1 VTTKGPL
8 LFDSYALLKFFQKEP
23 GHEQVVRLLEHAHRA
38 RVKKLLCAI
47 NLGEIIYITKRVF
60 GDQKKIEVLAH
71 IERLGF
77 TVLPVPNS
85 LIFQA
90 AEYKAEHSISYADC
104 FALAAAM
111 DQKASIVTGDPE
123 FKKVEHLVNV
133 VWIG

>member
-1 VTTKGPL
+1 VTPKGPL
-8 LFDSYALLKFFQKEP
+8 LFDSHSLLKFFQKEP
-23 GHEQVVRLLEHAHRA
+23 GHEKVARLLSDTHRT
-38 RVKKLLCAI
+38 RTKKLICAV
-47 NLGEIIYITKRVF
+47 NLGEIIYIAKRAF

-85 LIFQA
+85 RIFRA

-104 FALAAAM
+104 FALAAAL

-123 FKKVEHLVNV
+123 FRKVEHLVDV
-133 VWIG
+133 VWVG

>member
-1 VTTKGPL
+1 VTPKGPL
-8 LFDSYALLKFFQKEP
+8 LFDSHALLKFFQKEP
-23 GHEQVVRLLEHAHRA
+23 GHEQVARLLEHARSARA
-38 RVKKLLCAI
+38 KKLICAI
-47 NLGEIIYITKRVF
+47 NLGELIYITKRAF

-123 FKKVEHLVNV
+123 FKKVEHLAHV

>member
-1 VTTKGPL
+1 VTPKGPL
-8 LFDSYALLKFFQKEP
+8 LFDSHALLKFFQKEQ
-23 GHEQVVRLLEHAHRA
+23 GHEQVARLLVQAHRA
-38 RVKKLLCAI
+38 RTKKLLCAI
-47 NLGEIIYITKRVF
+47 NLGEIIYITKRTF

-85 LIFQA
+85 LIFRA
-90 AEYKAEHSISYADC
+90 AEYKAEHRISYADC

-111 DQKASIVTGDPE
+111 DHKASIVTGDPE
-123 FKKVEHLVNV
+123 FKKVEHLAEV